1 MKHHLKSND
10 DEMIVLD
17 VTPESAGWEYLS
29 FRVIKIRASQ
39 VYMHNT
45 EDTELA
51 LVPLEGAAK
60 SAATAASSSYRALVS
75 FPQSPPYYIC
85 LRVPRS
91 A

>member
-39 VYMHNT
+39 VYMHST

-51 LVPLEGAAK
+51 LVPLEGGGQVR
-60 SAATAASSSYRALVS
+60 SDGSEFSYRALVS
-75 FPQSPPYYIC
+75 FPRSPPYYIC